1 MAKNNIIIKFNGNIS
16 QTTLWYTMGV
26 CQNYPGP
33 FLQWTILDMRKIGN
47 MSGLYRPSG
56 VSSWFN
62 VYFWLILRPFFLAGG
77 GVNPGTFLVV
87 SCLQCF
93 PITTDW

>member
-1 MAKNNIIIKFNGNIS
+1 
-16 QTTLWYTMGV
+16 
-26 CQNYPGP
+26 
-33 FLQWTILDMRKIGN
+33 MRKIGN

-77 GVNPGTFLVV
+77 GVKIPARFFIGCVLSSTFPDYNRLASPPSKLYLVAPGRNARIGVLVLV
-87 SCLQCF
+87 LFMIFIS
-93 PITTDW
+93 